1 MLITYN
7 VPGEGKWDEYRLP
20 LYVLIH
26 ITVVHPPTQK
36 LNNENKQKHTQTNKQ
51 TNKQTFN
58 DCGVIELDMASELYS
73 IERFGHVDRIFE
85 LKKKEVVYH
94 T

>member
-7 VPGEGKWDEYRLP
+7 VPGEGKWDEHRLP

-36 LNNENKQKHTQTNKQ
+36 LNNEKQTQTNKQ
-51 TNKQTFN
+51 TNKQKFN